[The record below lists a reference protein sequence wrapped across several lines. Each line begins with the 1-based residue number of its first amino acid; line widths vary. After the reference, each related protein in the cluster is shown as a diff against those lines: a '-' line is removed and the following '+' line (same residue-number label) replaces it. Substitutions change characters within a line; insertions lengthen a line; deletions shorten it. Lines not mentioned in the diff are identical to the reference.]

1 MATSAAV
8 TSSSQTKR
16 LKGRAIHPLW
26 VRMSHWMNALAMI
39 VMIGSGWQIY
49 NASPIFDFEF
59 PERITIGGWLAGGIL
74 WHFAAMWL
82 LVANGLVYLVL
93 GFSTGRF
100 KAKLLPIRPREVVAD
115 LAAALK
121 FRLAHQDFSSYNALQ
136 RILYLGVILAGVVAV
151 LSGLSI
157 WKPVQLQELTFLF
170 GGYENAR
177 VVHFLAMS
185 AIVAFLV
192 VHVVLALLVPK
203 SLRAMITGR

>member
-93 GFSTGRF
+93 GF
-100 KAKLLPIRPREVVAD
+100 
-115 LAAALK
+115 
-121 FRLAHQDFSSYNALQ
+121 
-136 RILYLGVILAGVVAV
+136 
-151 LSGLSI
+151 LSGGL
-157 WKPVQLQELTFLF
+157 KGE
-170 GGYENAR
+170 
-177 VVHFLAMS
+177 
-185 AIVAFLV
+185 
-192 VHVVLALLVPK
+192 
-203 SLRAMITGR
+203 

>member
-115 LAAALK
+115 LAAALR
-121 FRLAHQDFSSYNALQ
+121 FRLAHQDLSSYNALQ